1 MYLKRQYNY
10 MVENE
15 GMNPAMLP
23 DGTVIANYDNPD
35 VISIREQLG
44 DFDYGAQPQDTGRVE
59 YREMVLLENGAK
71 YEGFWLV
78 NVGIRQG

>member
-1 MYLKRQYNY
+1 
-10 MVENE
+10 MVQNE
-15 GMNPAMLP
+15 GINQGMLP

-35 VISIREQLG
+35 VIAIREQLG
-44 DFDYGAQPQDTGRVE
+44 DFDYGPQPQDIGRVE

-78 NVGIRQG
+78 NVGIR